1 MRGEKVVMKIEN
13 LTLSYGKN
21 VVFNNFFCE
30 FKGGKI
36 TCILGRS
43 GVGKTTLL
51 KYLAGLLD
59 VKPSSKINA
68 SMVFQE
74 DRLLKNLTVKEN
86 LLFAGCSLFDIDSY
100 IEKVGLLGK
109 ENLRPSSLSGGEK
122 QRVNFLR
129 AILNKAPLILLDEP
143 FSSLDLATKL
153 PLISDF
159 RKTIKQAEKTA
170 ILVTHDVEEA
180 LLIAD
185 EIMILEGGKITLA
198 LSSNGGFIKEYG
210 ELSKDRDLIIKTI
223 IKSNA

>member
-13 LTLSYGKN
+13 LTVSYGKN

-30 FKGGKI
+30 FKDGKI

-43 GVGKTTLL
+43 GAGKTTLL

-86 LLFAGCSLFDIDSY
+86 LLFAGCSLSDIDSY

-185 EIMILEGGKITLA
+185 EIMILEGGKITLT
-198 LSSNGGFIKEYG
+198 LSSNGGFINSYG
-210 ELSKDRDLIIKTI
+210 APSDDRNLIIKTI